1 MNTLQPTYLKK
12 TNPWNFFFDTLEK
25 ENWSD
30 VFTSTF
36 KRKWNSEIIYP
47 ESDGKPMADNT
58 KQYTIIVRIKENLEH
73 LFVDRDDVFIAAD
86 LFWYPVQY
94 NNKLK
99 YAPDVMVAF
108 GRPKGDRGS
117 YLQWEEN
124 NIAPQVVF
132 EILSPG
138 NTHGEMKKKFKFYQ
152 RYGVEE
158 YYVYDPDTIEL
169 EGWIRNGNYLKRI
182 QDITGWTS
190 SYLNVTFDISQNDLI
205 LYDSE
210 GNKFTSL
217 TEAKCKANLEQQ
229 RAEKEQ
235 QRAEKEKKR
244 AEKEQQRAEKEKKRA
259 EIEKNRADKAEF
271 RANTEKER
279 ADLAWQK
286 IIELEEKVA
295 FLMEQQSK

>member
-12 TNPWNFFFDTLEK
+12 TNPLNFFFDTLEK

-30 VFTSTF
+30 MFTSAF
-36 KRKWNSEIIYP
+36 KRKLKSEIIYP

-73 LFVDRDDVFIAAD
+73 LFVDREDVFIAAD

-152 RYGVEE
+152 RYGVKE

-169 EGWIRNGNYLKRI
+169 EGWIRKGNYLKRI

-190 SYLNVTFDISQNDLI
+190 PYLNVTFDISQNDLV

-210 GNKFTSL
+210 GNRFTSL
-217 TEAKCKANLEQQ
+217 TEAKCKADLEKQ
-229 RAEKEQ
+229 RAEQEK
-235 QRAEKEKKR
+235 QRAEQEKR
-244 AEKEQQRAEKEKKRA
+244 
-259 EIEKNRADKAEF
+259 RADQAEL